1 MPQNVSAAPAVSAA
15 PNTTSP
21 PSSTQVPTP
30 SSVAATAA
38 TAAQAVSTTTPATS
52 PFSPDTTAGVPAE
65 NAGEERLSI
74 QTFATHRDRRG
85 ISVKNYKAA
94 LMDPWPL
101 LKEIANR
108 GVYPDPPPI
117 VGQKLAK
124 VIAVKTDLTLP
135 NMNYFGNSE
144 VMKSYGDR
152 KWIAAVCRVEE
163 INGYIS
169 EPSTTL
175 DGSDGTAQMSA
186 MDATYARMHKSVYYA
201 PQDDLYNSAGITN
214 LEPGDWVYVEHEDK
228 VLNANGWIKGLAMKK
243 DVSSFA
249 QIALAALSDAAG
261 GVAGAIGG
269 LFDGGSGGSGAVA
282 TGSPI
287 ALPAGSYPLVMRHA
301 AEIGAADSWPT
312 DLGDYHLWVFGIR
325 NKEASSTNKFEDI
338 VGACWKENGA
348 FKVVYYNATTKPG
361 VSGGSLSGTGGTLRP
376 SPKMQQNDGSKEHY
390 TKGRH
395 KRTGGDS
402 YTAFNPFHPEK
413 AWTFRG
419 LSSFP
424 WNKVD
429 ANPDAAPYDSAP
441 AGRGMN
447 MHRASA
453 NAAGSATVGP
463 WSAGCQ
469 VHQKPGTLANIIQLI
484 DTQNT
489 KTSRGVKMAY
499 ILMDKWWSGATP
511 DLAGAAPAAS
521 SAPAAPAAPDLV
533 LQDPSQ
539 PVSEPEEGFGVLAP

>member
-186 MDATYARMHKSVYYA
+186 LDATYARMHKSVYYA

-249 QIALAALSDAAG
+249 QLALAALGSAAG
-261 GVAGAIGG
+261 GIAGALGG
-269 LFDGGSGGSGAVA
+269 LFDGGGGIAA

-287 ALPAGSYPLVMRHA
+287 SLPPGSYPLVMRHA

-312 DLGDYHLWVFGIR
+312 DLGDHHIWAFGIR
-325 NKEASSTNKFEDI
+325 NKDASSLNKFEDI
-338 VGACWKENGA
+338 IGACWKENGA

-361 VSGGSLSGTGGTLRP
+361 IDGGSFAGTGGTLRP
-376 SPKMQQNDGSKEHY
+376 SPKIQQADGSKEHY
-390 TKGRH
+390 QKGQH
-395 KRTGGDS
+395 KRSGGG
-402 YTAFNPFHPEK
+402 YTAFNPIRPSEK
-413 AWTFRG
+413 AWTFSG
-419 LSSFP
+419 LRAFP
-424 WNKVD
+424 WDKVD
-429 ANPDAAPYDSAP
+429 ANPDARPYDDIP
-441 AGRGMN
+441 KGRGMN
-447 MHRASA
+447 MHRAGASGA
-453 NAAGSATVGP
+453 TATVGP

-469 VHQKPGTLANIIQLI
+469 VHQKADTLNNILALI
-484 DTQNT
+484 TNQSS
-489 KTSRGVKMAY
+489 KTNRGFKMTY
-499 ILMDKWWSGATP
+499 VLLDKWWTGTTP

-521 SAPAAPAAPDLV
+521 TAPPAEPVGAGILLDPQAPEV
-533 LQDPSQ
+533 
-539 PVSEPEEGFGVLAP
+539 EGSGVLL